1 MNGNTENTV
10 YTGALSNLTVLD
22 LTRVLSGPF
31 CTMMMADMGARI
43 IKIETPGTGDDTR
56 AFAPMRND
64 ASVYFANL
72 NRNKRSMTLN
82 LKNPEGKRIFLEMV
96 KKADVVVENF
106 RPGVMKKLGL
116 DYETLR
122 EINDQIVFASVSGFG
137 QYGPYSQRPGYDIL
151 SQAMGGM
158 MSING
163 QAGDPPTR
171 VGAAMGDILSGM
183 AVCIGILSAVNARNV
198 IGHGQQ
204 VDVSL
209 VDTVAFSIFA
219 EVLRYFETGKVPE
232 RMGNRYAA
240 LAPYEAF
247 AASDGDFIIACG
259 NQKLYETLC
268 NKILKKPELITD
280 ERFCT
285 TPIRAAHY
293 KEIRPYVE
301 EWSRTVTVEEG
312 VNALLAVG
320 IPAGPINDAASLTKD
335 PHIAG
340 AREMYMPHSHPVV
353 GDMTIIGNPIK
364 MYDTKPTVRMPAPLL
379 GQHTEELLKEVL
391 GLDDAEI
398 RALAE
403 NGAV

>member
-1 MNGNTENTV
+1 MTDSNYV
-10 YTGALSNLTVLD
+10 GALSNITVLD

-43 IKIETPGTGDDTR
+43 VKIESPSTGDDTR

-64 ASVYFANL
+64 SSVYFANL

-82 LKNPEGKRIFLEMV
+82 LKNPEGKALFLKMV
-96 KKADVVVENF
+96 KKADVVIENF
-106 RPGVMKKLGL
+106 RPGVMDRLGL
-116 DYETLR
+116 GYDQLK

-163 QAGDPPTR
+163 QPNDPPTR

-183 AVCIGILSAVNARNV
+183 AVCIGVLSALNARQV
-198 IGHGQQ
+198 IGHGQR
-204 VDVSL
+204 VDVAL
-209 VDTVAFSIFA
+209 TDTIAFSVFA
-219 EVLRYFETGKVPE
+219 EILRYLESGKVPE

-247 AASDGDFIIACG
+247 KAKDGQFIIACG
-259 NQKLYETLC
+259 NQKLFEDLC
-268 NKILKKPELITD
+268 TKVLKKPELITD
-280 ERFCT
+280 ERFIT

-293 KEIRPYVE
+293 AEIRPYVE
-301 EWSRTVTVEEG
+301 EWSSTVTVEEG
-312 VNALLAVG
+312 VKTVLEAG

-335 PHIAG
+335 PHIAV
-340 AREMYMPHSHPVV
+340 AREMYQQHSHPVI

-364 MYDTKPTVRMPAPLL
+364 MYDTKPSIRTPAPTL
-379 GQHTEELLKEVL
+379 GQHTCELLQELL
-391 GLDDAEI
+391 GYDREKVQSLKNAG
-398 RALAE
+398 AL
-403 NGAV
+403 

>member
-1 MNGNTENTV
+1 MTESNYV
-10 YTGALSNLTVLD
+10 GALSNITVLD

-43 IKIETPGTGDDTR
+43 VKIESPSTGDDTR

-64 ASVYFANL
+64 SSVYFANL

-82 LKNPEGKRIFLEMV
+82 LKNPEGKALFLEMV
-96 KKADVVVENF
+96 KKADVVIENF
-106 RPGVMKKLGL
+106 RPGVMDRLGIG
-116 DYETLR
+116 YEQLK

-163 QAGDPPTR
+163 QPNDPPTR

-183 AVCIGILSAVNARNV
+183 AVCIGVLSALNARQV
-198 IGHGQQ
+198 IGHGQR
-204 VDVSL
+204 VDVAL
-209 VDTVAFSIFA
+209 TDTIAFSVFA
-219 EVLRYFETGKVPE
+219 EILRYLESGKVPE

-247 AASDGDFIIACG
+247 KAKDGQFIIACG
-259 NQKLYETLC
+259 NQKLFEDLC
-268 NKILKKPELITD
+268 TKVLKKPELITD
-280 ERFCT
+280 ERFIT

-293 KEIRPYVE
+293 AEIRPYVE
-301 EWSRTVTVEEG
+301 AWSSTVTVEEG
-312 VNALLAVG
+312 VKTVLEAG

-335 PHIAG
+335 PHIAV
-340 AREMYMPHSHPVV
+340 AREMYQQHSHPVI

-364 MYDTKPTVRMPAPLL
+364 MYDTRPSIRTPAPTL
-379 GQHTEELLKEVL
+379 GQHTYELLQELL
-391 GLDDAEI
+391 GYDQDKVQSLKNAG
-398 RALAE
+398 AL
-403 NGAV
+403 